1 MMKNRIEERGLR
13 IESKPLRGARH
24 TSTRSS
30 LLAPRSSNGFSLV
43 SAIFLLVVIAAL
55 GTFAVT
61 LSTTQQQSAALDVMG
76 ARAYQAAR
84 AGVEWG
90 AYQLLQNS
98 AVAGGF
104 AEHCRLDP
112 HPPPTSSSVALTN
125 TLAGF
130 NVNVECTATSHG
142 GGPAT
147 LWVYSLTST
156 ATQGTVATPSYVERQ
171 MMVTIAQ

>member
-1 MMKNRIEERGLR
+1 MMMHKIQR
-13 IESKPLRGARH
+13 
-24 TSTRSS
+24 
-30 LLAPRSSNGFSLV
+30 GFSLV

-61 LSTTQQQSAALDVMG
+61 LSTTQQQSSALDVMG

-90 AYQLLQNS
+90 AYQVLQKS

-112 HPPPTSSSVALTN
+112 HPPSTSSSVALTN

-156 ATQGTVATPSYVERQ
+156 ATQGTVATPGYVERQ